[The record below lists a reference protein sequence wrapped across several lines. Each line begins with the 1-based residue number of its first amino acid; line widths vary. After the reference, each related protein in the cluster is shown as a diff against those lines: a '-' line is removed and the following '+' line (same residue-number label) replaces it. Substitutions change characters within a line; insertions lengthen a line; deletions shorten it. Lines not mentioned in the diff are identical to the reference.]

1 MNRKA
6 KTVFD
11 NTTRHRAS
19 GASAVMNQRI
29 DPTDA
34 LDDFP
39 TPPWATRALVRIVL
53 GELGEAVGAARVW
66 EPAAGRGIMAAVL
79 RDEGTDVFATDVHR
93 YADGAPL
100 DDVGSFVGSGL
111 DVVADPGGV
120 DFVITNPPFSLA
132 LEFAERGLE
141 VARRGVA
148 LLCRSN
154 WSEGV
159 TRYERLFRDRPPA
172 MVAQFVERVPMTA
185 GGFWKDDQGERQ
197 VAYRGGYDP
206 DASTATA
213 YSWFVWARGAGGR
226 WADKFAPP
234 RAFWIPPG
242 QRERL
247 TRPTDAERFAKQTTP
262 PTSGPKPRQRAD
274 LSSIKGKN
282 Q

>member
-1 MNRKA
+1 MKA
-6 KTVFD
+6 KSEAQ
-11 NTTRHRAS
+11 RQS
-19 GASAVMNQRI
+19 SAVMNQRL

-39 TPPWATRALVRIVL
+39 TPPWATRALVRIVF
-53 GELGEAVGAARVW
+53 GELGEDVGAAKVW
-66 EPAAGRGIMAAVL
+66 EPAAGRGLMAAVL
-79 RDEGTDVFATDVHR
+79 RDEGANVFASDVHR
-93 YADGAPL
+93 YADGATL
-100 DDVGSFVGSGL
+100 DAVGSFVGDGL
-111 DVVADPGGV
+111 DVVATPDDGV
-120 DFVITNPPFSLA
+120 HFVITNPPFALA

-141 VARRGVA
+141 VAARGVA

-172 MVAQFVERVPMTA
+172 IVAQFVERVPMTA

-197 VAYRGGYDP
+197 AAHRGGFDP

-213 YSWFVWARGAGGR
+213 YSWFVWVRGVRGR

-234 RAFWIPPG
+234 QAFWIPPG

-262 PTSGPKPRQRAD
+262 PPTGFGPGQRAD
-274 LSSIKGKN
+274 LSSIKGKSK
-282 Q
+282 